1 MANVGPMRIICPPNV
16 SPLSP
21 GHHFDQ
27 LSTEEQ
33 FYAHYSAQYGL
44 KIISNASTDR
54 AAWSGTRIILQQ
66 VSPESQAIFDYILE
80 LYWVCVTNCTGDWT
94 KMASR
99 YNVAMADVKSFL
111 NYAAMFLCNIGNYFV
126 SIFLFADGELANSYH
141 TRREKEIRSLS
152 LPSRLT
158 SSARLPCAHRLRLNF
173 LMNLKTLYWQSSLA
187 ALVRQAK
194 LHKVLTTQTAT
205 VMHSYSIG
213 LENTRIQ
220 KTRTGDDLT
229 YTILQASVEISR
241 KQLTDLPLLHRPVYI
256 CRGDYSSDL
265 NYICQFLEM
274 ARLYSANLLQSKINS
289 FHQLSFISGDLD
301 MYKEGQRLW
310 VKDKNPSIET
320 NIGFVE
326 PYRDPFGVRAEFEGI
341 VGLVNKDETKTL
353 ANLVRHADKFVRRL
367 PWVDNTGNGNGA
379 FEKESFGSPDF
390 TSLHSKCL

>member
-1 MANVGPMRIICPPNV
+1 LAEQPCSLGPPSKITQ
-16 SPLSP
+16 SAYYP
-21 GHHFDQ
+21 GC
-27 LSTEEQ
+27 SE
-33 FYAHYSAQYGL
+33 
-44 KIISNASTDR
+44 IS
-54 AAWSGTRIILQQ
+54 QQ
-66 VSPESQAIFDYILE
+66 
-80 LYWVCVTNCTGDWT
+80 
-94 KMASR
+94 
-99 YNVAMADVKSFL
+99 
-111 NYAAMFLCNIGNYFV
+111 
-126 SIFLFADGELANSYH
+126 
-141 TRREKEIRSLS
+141 EIDEIS
-152 LPSRLT
+152 
-158 SSARLPCAHRLRLNF
+158 
-173 LMNLKTLYWQSSLA
+173 
-187 ALVRQAK
+187 
-194 LHKVLTTQTAT
+194 T

-213 LENTRIQ
+213 PENTRIQ
-220 KTRTGDDLT
+220 KTITGDDLT

-256 CRGDYSSDL
+256 SRGDYSSDL

-274 ARLYSANLLQSKINS
+274 ARLYSANLLQSKISS
-289 FHQLSFISGDLD
+289 FHQRSFISGDLD

-320 NIGFVE
+320 NIGFVG